1 MQEHRWVQ
9 PFRWGILLAFDDQAD
24 WELPAAASSNAIAA
38 SPTCLTVPV
47 LHAQD
52 FDIPEDAEPD
62 APLPEAQVAV
72 TVIVG
77 GVVESAAEF
86 VTVLPCLSGLLRLG
100 DAENGR
106 VIAVPAGQLW
116 VSVTREPV
124 EFAEQVGIQVGLVG

>member
-1 MQEHRWVQ
+1 
-9 PFRWGILLAFDDQAD
+9 
-24 WELPAAASSNAIAA
+24 
-38 SPTCLTVPV
+38 VPV